1 MSNFVGKRPNPLA
14 AAIQGAVKL
23 FGKKQK
29 TTGTEVID
37 KIKPG
42 TTFTGTPKYSKEMIK
57 ARGEVQKKFGK
68 INEGIKKET
77 TQLRQTLQGMRG
89 ERITK
94 SGISKGKDVTP
105 GIYKPLKDKKKQ
117 DLAKGGRVGL
127 KSGTNL
133 MKRKSNVQKIK
144 ETFGPKKQ
152 LSAKQMKIAKLAG
165 NPKKID
171 AADFAKLRRS

>member
-68 INEGIKKET
+68 INEGIKNET
-77 TQLRQTLQGMRG
+77 TQLRQTLQKMRG
-89 ERITK
+89 EKVTK

-127 KSGTNL
+127 KFGS
-133 MKRKSNVQKIK
+133 KKSNVQKIQ
-144 ETFGPKKQ
+144 ETFGPNKK
-152 LSAKQMKIAKLAG
+152 LSPKQMKIAKLAG
-165 NPKKID
+165 NPKRID

>member
-1 MSNFVGKRPNPLA
+1 MSSRYVGP
-14 AAIQGAVKL
+14 KL
-23 FGKKQK
+23 PGKAGIVQK
-29 TTGTEVID
+29 AMDFFIN
-37 KIKPG
+37 KIPKKKKVSKDIKGFKPG
-42 TTFTGTPKYSKEMIK
+42 TTFTGTPKYTKEMII
-57 ARGEVQKKFGK
+57 ARGDVQKKFGK

-94 SGISKGKDVTP
+94 SGISKGKDVSP

-127 KSGTNL
+127 KFGS
-133 MKRKSNVQKIK
+133 KKSNVQKIQ
-144 ETFGPKKQ
+144 ETFGPKKK
-152 LSAKQMKIAKLAG
+152 LSPKQMKIAKLAG

>member
-1 MSNFVGKRPNPLA
+1 MGVYSYGLKGLKAGATKLA
-14 AAIQGAVKL
+14 QKLSGQG
-23 FGKKQK
+23 K
-29 TTGTEVID
+29 TTGKEGI
-37 KIKPG
+37 KFFKPG
-42 TTFTGTPKYSKEMIK
+42 TTFTGTPKYTKEMIK

-127 KSGTNL
+127 KFGSKKL
-133 MKRKSNVQKIK
+133 NVQKIQ
-144 ETFGPKKQ
+144 ETFGPKKK
-152 LSAKQMKIAKLAG
+152 LSPKQMKIAKLAG

-171 AADFAKLRRS
+171 AQDLAKLRGRG

>member
-14 AAIQGAVKL
+14 TAIQGAVKL

-68 INEGIKKET
+68 INEGIKNET
-77 TQLRQTLQGMRG
+77 TQLRQTLQKMRG
-89 ERITK
+89 EKVTK

-127 KSGTNL
+127 KFGS
-133 MKRKSNVQKIK
+133 RKSNVQKIQ
-144 ETFGPKKQ
+144 ETFRPKKQ
-152 LSAKQMKIAKLAG
+152 LSPKQMKIAKLAG